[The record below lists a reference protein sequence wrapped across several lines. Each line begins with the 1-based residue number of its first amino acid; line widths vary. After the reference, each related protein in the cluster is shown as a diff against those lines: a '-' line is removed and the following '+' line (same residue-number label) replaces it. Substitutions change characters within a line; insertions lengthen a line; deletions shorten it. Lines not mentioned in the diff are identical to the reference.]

1 MYFSNSQIGIK
12 LVLVSLGVLSS
23 FSIDLVVQ
31 ADSDDGR
38 INYSDSKLEELSPL
52 NSCNCV
58 AFRFDDI
65 QKDWLLD
72 VQLEMLKT
80 LKENNIPVTI
90 GVIGN
95 EFEGTVVNHVKQLI
109 SEETSNIEIANH
121 GWEHEDFTFLDN
133 NIQSQLLK
141 NTNRKIFDATGQSAK
156 IFIPPYNQANT
167 DTLKAMKENNFTH
180 YSSSVLYSEPPY
192 PLITSGIY
200 HFPETATTGAW
211 NKKLNIFYGLPH
223 TETLKDIKASQKI
236 FGFSVVTLHPQE
248 FSTIKNGTYFNQ
260 IEENQIHELNLLID
274 EIKKSDLKIVLL
286 SQINE
291 NVIESFDNKEIK
303 SSESEASINSTFSS
317 APSNEGGCLIATATY
332 GSELAPQVQQLR
344 ELRDYELLKT
354 ESGSA
359 FMSIFNEFYYSFSPM
374 VADFERENPI
384 FKQTVRL
391 AITPMI
397 SSLSILNYMDMDSEA
412 EVLGYGI
419 SVMLLNIGMY
429 FAAPAIVIV
438 KIKQKF

>member
-1 MYFSNSQIGIK
+1 MDFSYSQIGIK
-12 LVLVSLGVLSS
+12 LVIISLGVLSI

-31 ADSDDGR
+31 AVSDDGR
-38 INYSDSKLEELSPL
+38 IDYSDPKFEELSPL

-65 QKDWLLD
+65 QNYWLLD
-72 VQLEMLKT
+72 VQLEVLKT

-121 GWEHEDFTFLDN
+121 GWKHEDFTLFDN
-133 NIQSQLLK
+133 NTQSQLLK
-141 NTNRKIFDATGQSAK
+141 NTNKKIFDAIGQSAK

-167 DTLKAMKENNFTH
+167 DTLKTMIENNFTH

-192 PLITSGIY
+192 PLVTSGIY
-200 HFPETATTGAW
+200 HFPETSTTGVYAAEFA
-211 NKKLNIFYGLPH
+211 NFRGLPH
-223 TETLKDIKASQKI
+223 TETLKDIQESQEK

-248 FSTIKNGTYFNQ
+248 FSMIDSGGNLNKVNQ
-260 IEENQIHELNLLID
+260 EQIQELLLLVD
-274 EIKKSDLKIVLL
+274 EIRKLNLKIVFL
-286 SQINE
+286 SEINE
-291 NVIESFDNKEIK
+291 NVIEHLENQKTGSS
-303 SSESEASINSTFSS
+303 SSES
-317 APSNEGGCLIATATY
+317 SNTDIPIDETSNKGGCLIATATF

-344 ELRDYELLKT
+344 ELRDHKLLQT

-359 FMSIFNEFYYSFSPM
+359 FMGIFNDFYYSFSPM

-384 FKQTVRL
+384 FKQTVNI

-397 SSLSILNYMDMDSEA
+397 SSLSILNYVNLYSEA

-438 KIKQKF
+438 KIKKKF